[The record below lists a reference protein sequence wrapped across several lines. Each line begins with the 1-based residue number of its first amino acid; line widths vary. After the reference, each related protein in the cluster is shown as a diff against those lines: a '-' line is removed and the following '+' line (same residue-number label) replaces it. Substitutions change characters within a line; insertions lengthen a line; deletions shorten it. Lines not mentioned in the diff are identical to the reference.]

1 MKNIFSINK
10 SHTVTEANI
19 NFYANP
25 FVHPK
30 RIMKEYDF
38 IYMLQGEWKIGQ
50 NEETFGLKKDSLLIL
65 AENNLHYGIT
75 PCMPNTKTMY
85 FHVLCENIANS
96 EDTFSIDSLID
107 ASFNKNIKKLF
118 SETVTC
124 KISGNQ
130 KKADL
135 YFNLLLCE
143 LSENNLH
150 SSDTAIAQRIK
161 NIIHSNPEKF
171 FSNNEIAH
179 MLNIS
184 VKTAETKFK
193 AMFDTTI
200 HQYMLSF
207 KIEEAKSY
215 FTIFPQMNIKEI
227 AYNLGF
233 YDEYHFSRQFK
244 KIAGISPYKYKNNS
258 SDK

>member
-1 MKNIFSINK
+1 MKNIFSVNQK
-10 SHTVTEANI
+10 HTVTEANI
-19 NFYANP
+19 NFYTVP

-30 RIMKEYDF
+30 REMKEYDF

-50 NEETFGLKKDSLLIL
+50 NEEIFELKKDNVLIL
-65 AENNLHYGIT
+65 AKDNVHYGVT
-75 PCMPNTKTMY
+75 PCLANTKTMY
-85 FHVLCENIANS
+85 FHALCEDIENAQ
-96 EDTFSIDSLID
+96 DSFIIESLTD

-118 SETVTC
+118 SETVAC
-124 KISGNQ
+124 KISGSQ

-143 LSENNLH
+143 LAENKFH
-150 SSDTAIAQRIK
+150 SANTAIATRIR

-171 FSNNEIAH
+171 FSNAEIAQK
-179 MLNIS
+179 LNVS

-193 AMFDTTI
+193 AMFNTTI
-200 HQYMLSF
+200 HQYMLNF

-215 FTIFPQMNIKEI
+215 FNIFPQMNMKEI

-233 YDEYHFSRQFK
+233 YDEYHFSKQFK
-244 KIAGISPYKYKNNS
+244 KITGISPYKYKNNS
-258 SDK
+258 E

>member
-1 MKNIFSINK
+1 MKNLFSINQR
-10 SHTVTEANI
+10 HTVTEANI

-30 RIMKEYDF
+30 RKMKDYDF

-50 NEETFGLKKDSLLIL
+50 NGEEFELKNDSLLIL
-65 AENNLHYGIT
+65 SANTVHYGVS
-75 PCMPNTKTMY
+75 PCIANTKTMY
-85 FHVLCENIANS
+85 FHIFCEEIDENEES
-96 EDTFSIDSLID
+96 FFIDSLTD
-107 ASFNKNIKKLF
+107 ASYNKNIKKFFL
-118 SETVTC
+118 ETVNC

-130 KKADL
+130 KKADA

-143 LSENNLH
+143 LSENKLN
-150 SSDTAIAQRIK
+150 SATTAIAQRIK
-161 NIIHSNPEKF
+161 NIIHQNPEKF
-171 FSNNEIAH
+171 FSNAEIAQ

-200 HQYMLSF
+200 HQYMLNF

-244 KIAGISPYKYKNNS
+244 NITGLSPCIYKKS
-258 SDK
+258 QS